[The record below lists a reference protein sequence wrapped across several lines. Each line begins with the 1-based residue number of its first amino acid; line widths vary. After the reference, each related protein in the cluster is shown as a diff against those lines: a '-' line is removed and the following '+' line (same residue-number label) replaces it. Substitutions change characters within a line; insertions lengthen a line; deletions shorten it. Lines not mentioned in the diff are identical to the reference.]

1 MEIEIKEARKIYNA
15 LNALQKFC
23 AAQEECLFCPCRG
36 KGGNC
41 KILSSIPQYWKLRK
55 PVAVVFEEGDE

>member
-1 MEIEIKEARKIYNA
+1 MEIELKEARKIYNA
-15 LNALQKFC
+15 LNALHKFC

-36 KGGNC
+36 KDGNC

-55 PVAVVFEEGDE
+55 PVTVVFEEGDE